1 MSENILAPDNS
12 IKPLVNSLNVAIF
25 QCEPTIDGKITF
37 INQSGTNLLGYNSP
51 EEVLGTPLC
60 NHFAEPQYCADWLS
74 EHEKSNELIDFNV
87 QFKGKDGKVHNV
99 GITSSLL
106 TDDKGNKV
114 RIDGAIRDI
123 HLSKKEQLENDIV
136 LNVNKILIS
145 NLDMRKVYHR
155 ICGELRKIIDWDR
168 VAITLL
174 EDKGDAVINFALTK
188 GAYKEEG
195 KLASKMSEEKHY
207 ALRGSILEE
216 ILRTGE
222 PHIVKD
228 TISSVMETD
237 KIYAA
242 SGVRSRL
249 GYPLKF
255 KGKIIGSINFG
266 SAKVDYYGKEHI
278 SLLEKVAPSL
288 AFGIENTEKTD
299 ERLENEVIANINK
312 IMVSNLNI
320 KEVDHLICEELNKI
334 IEWERVSITLLEGKG
349 DVVLNTVLTRGKGKK
364 GELVK
369 MLPEKSRYPLIG
381 SVLEKVMATGK
392 PFFVKDTSL
401 GLVET
406 DKVYAK
412 DGIMSR
418 LSYPLEYKNKIIGSI
433 NFGCAKLDYF
443 DKQHTKLLEKIAPS
457 LAFGIENSKLYER
470 ATKAEKEFKDLSQTF
485 DSPWG

>member
-1 MSENILAPDNS
+1 MNHNLLSPDNS
-12 IKPLVNSLNVAIF
+12 IKPLVNSLNMAIF

-37 INQSGTNLLGYNSP
+37 INQSGANLLGYSSP
-51 EEVLGTPLC
+51 EDALGIPLC
-60 NHFAEPQYCADWLS
+60 NHFAEPQDCADWLT

-87 QFKGKDGKVHNV
+87 QFKEKDGKVHTV

-106 TDDKGNKV
+106 TDDKGNKI
-114 RIDGAIRDI
+114 RIDGAVRDI
-123 HLSKKEQLENDIV
+123 HLSKKEQLEKDIV

-145 NLDMRKVYHR
+145 NFDMRKVYHR

-174 EDKGDAVINFALTK
+174 EDKGDAVVNFALTK

-195 KLASKMSEEKHY
+195 RLASKMSEAKHY
-207 ALRGSILEE
+207 ALHGSILEE
-216 ILRTGE
+216 IVRTGD
-222 PHIVKD
+222 PYIVKD

-242 SGVRSRL
+242 SGIRSRL

-266 SAKVDYYGKEHI
+266 CAKVNYYGDEHI

-288 AFGIENTEKTD
+288 AFGIENTEKLD

-312 IMVSNLNI
+312 IMVSNLNM
-320 KEVDHLICEELNKI
+320 KEVDHLIYDELYKI
-334 IEWERVSITLLEGKG
+334 IEWDRVSITLLEGKG
-349 DVVLNTVLTRGKGKK
+349 DVVVNSVLTRGKGKK
-364 GELVK
+364 GKLVK
-369 MLPEKSRYPLIG
+369 MHPVKSRFPVIG
-381 SVLEKVMATGK
+381 SILEKVIASEK
-392 PFFVKDTSL
+392 PFVVKDTSL
-401 GLVET
+401 GLIET

-418 LSYPLEYKNKIIGSI
+418 LAYPLEYKNKIIGSI
-433 NFGCAKLDYF
+433 NFGCAKLNYF
-443 DKQHTKLLEKIAPS
+443 DKQHIKLLDKIAHS